1 MPLLM
6 RWRSWCV
13 VMRTSVLTF
22 ETTTVLLKA
31 ERCLQRHAVPHRLVP
46 APRRL
51 TSDCG
56 TAIVVEG
63 ATGRE
68 IHGLLE
74 RNGVRCALHE
84 MEESDGV

>member
-1 MPLLM
+1 
-6 RWRSWCV
+6 
-13 VMRTSVLTF
+13 LTF
-22 ETTTVLLKA
+22 ETITVLLKA
-31 ERCLQRHAVPHRLVP
+31 ERCLKRHAVPHRLVP

-68 IHGLLE
+68 VYGLLD